1 MKRMGLYIHIPF
13 CRKKCAYCDFLSWRD
28 SKENQSAY
36 VQALLREIEGI
47 RKEEKRREI
56 SGIFIGGGTPSI
68 LEGRQIEQIM
78 AALYKSFS
86 ILKEAEIS
94 IEINPKTVDE
104 EKLLSYK
111 RAGINR
117 LSFGLQSTIEE
128 ELKIMGRIHSYEDFE
143 KNYFLARRAGFTNI
157 NVDLMM
163 AVPKQTKKSWEQSL
177 KRVAALAP
185 EHISAYSL
193 IIEEGTPFYDMDY
206 DFPEETERQ
215 MYEETKEYLG
225 AYGYGRYE
233 ISNYSKAGYEC
244 RHNIGYWQ
252 RDEYLGLGLGSSSLF
267 EEVRWKNTDDFS
279 DYIKNS
285 AKPDRIRGQQEYLS
299 LAAQMEET
307 FFLGLRMSR
316 GVSKSAFFEKF
327 HRSPQEAY
335 REQIEKMKGEG
346 LLQEEGD
353 FLYLTERG
361 ISLSNYVMAEF
372 LEPKLE

>member
-13 CRKKCAYCDFLSWRD
+13 CQKKCAYCDFLSWRD

-36 VQALLREIEGI
+36 VQALLGEIESI
-47 RKEEKRREI
+47 RKEEKSREI
-56 SGIFIGGGTPSI
+56 AGIFIGGGTPSI
-68 LEGRQIEQIM
+68 LEGEQIERIM
-78 AALYKSFS
+78 AALYKNFS

-94 IEINPKTVDE
+94 IEINPKTVDK
-104 EKLLSYK
+104 EKLLSYR

-143 KNYFLARRAGFTNI
+143 KNYFLAREVGFTNI

-163 AVPKQTKKSWEQSL
+163 AVPRQTKKSWKQNL
-177 KRVAALAP
+177 KTVAALAP

-206 DFPEETERQ
+206 DFSEETERQ

-225 AYGYGRYE
+225 AQGYDRYE

-285 AKPDRIRGQQEYLS
+285 SQPDRIRRQREPLS

-307 FFLGLRMSR
+307 LFLGLRMSR

-327 HRSPQEAY
+327 HRGLEKVYQ
-335 REQIEKMKGEG
+335 EQIEKMKGEG
-346 LLQEEGD
+346 LLQEEED
-353 FLYLTERG
+353 FLYLTDRG

-372 LEPKLE
+372 LDPKLE

>member
-1 MKRMGLYIHIPF
+1 MERMGLYIHIPF

-36 VQALLREIEGI
+36 VQALLREIESI
-47 RKEEKRREI
+47 RKEEKSREI
-56 SGIFIGGGTPSI
+56 AGIFIGGGTPSI
-68 LEGRQIEQIM
+68 LEGEQIERIM
-78 AALYKSFS
+78 AALYKNFS

-94 IEINPKTVDE
+94 IEINPKTVDK
-104 EKLLSYK
+104 EKLLSYR

-143 KNYFLARRAGFTNI
+143 KNYFLAREVGFTNI

-163 AVPKQTKKSWEQSL
+163 AVPRQTKKSWKQNL
-177 KRVAALAP
+177 KTVAALAP

-193 IIEEGTPFYDMDY
+193 IIEEGTPFYEMDY
-206 DFPEETERQ
+206 DFSEETERQ

-225 AYGYGRYE
+225 AQGYGRYE

-285 AKPDRIRGQQEYLS
+285 SQPDRIRRQREPLS

-307 FFLGLRMSR
+307 LFLGLRMSR
-316 GVSKSAFFEKF
+316 GVSKSAFFGKF
-327 HRSPQEAY
+327 HRGLEKVYQ
-335 REQIEKMKGEG
+335 EQIEKMKGEG

-353 FLYLTERG
+353 FLYLTDRG

-372 LEPKLE
+372 LEPKLQ